1 MSDNSSD
8 ERDDSTNL
16 SVSVVDSV
24 LSDDK
29 NRSTQDF
36 DFYLIDEK
44 QQKEVSEFCVDS
56 YSKEAEKV
64 YDEMVNKIEAR
75 RNEIEGKKR
84 SSEGWESSSNSVP
97 RMSFKKTVFA
107 IFPRIAKRKILN
119 TGRFEAN

>member
-44 QQKEVSEFCVDS
+44 QQKEVSEFSVDS
-56 YSKEAEKV
+56 YSKEAEKI

-84 SSEGWESSSNSVP
+84 SSEG
-97 RMSFKKTVFA
+97 
-107 IFPRIAKRKILN
+107 
-119 TGRFEAN
+119 